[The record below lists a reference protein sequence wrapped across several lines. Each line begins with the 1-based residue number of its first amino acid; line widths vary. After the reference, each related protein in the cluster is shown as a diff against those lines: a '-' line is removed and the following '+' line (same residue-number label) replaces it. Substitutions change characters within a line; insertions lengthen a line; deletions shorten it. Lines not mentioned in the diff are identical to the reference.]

1 MLLLTFVEGKKA
13 FGFSVVSLTF
23 SGISGFCTSSESV
36 CRLGVRFLSRELD
49 YILLSVS
56 IIFLCMKCDGRG
68 VKNGAELIFF
78 HMPSTSFFE
87 CGEELVRRILS
98 DT

>member
-1 MLLLTFVEGKKA
+1 MNL
-13 FGFSVVSLTF
+13 
-23 SGISGFCTSSESV
+23 C
-36 CRLGVRFLSRELD
+36 
-49 YILLSVS
+49 
-56 IIFLCMKCDGRG
+56 IFLCMKCDGRG

-78 HMPSTSFFE
+78 HMPSTSFFG